1 MIYIFWTCRDAEE
14 AKRVARVLLEKR
26 LIACAS
32 ILPQAESLFR
42 WEGKIE
48 EAREAKVIMKT
59 RKELFE
65 QAAEVIRKLGS
76 YETPEIVEVE
86 AGRAN
91 PAYLDWLMKETR

>member
-14 AKRVARVLLEKR
+14 AKRVARALLEKR

-42 WEGKIE
+42 WDGKVE
-48 EAREAKVIMKT
+48 EAREAKVLLKT
-59 RKELFE
+59 RKGLFE
-65 QAAEVIRKLGS
+65 QVAEVIRKLGS
-76 YETPEIVEVE
+76 YETPEIVEIE

-91 PAYLDWLMKETR
+91 PAYLEWVMKETL

>member
-32 ILPQAESLFR
+32 ILPLAESLFR

-48 EAREAKVIMKT
+48 EACEAKVLLKT
-59 RKELFE
+59 RKGLFE
-65 QAAEVIRKLGS
+65 EVSEVIRKLSS

-91 PAYLDWLMKETR
+91 PAYLDWLRKETC